1 MTPHDLKEKSSLI
14 SPIHSSNVKK
24 KKKRYNIIPGKF
36 GFGAGM

>member
-1 MTPHDLKEKSSLI
+1 MTPHDLKEKSSLM

-24 KKKRYNIIPGKF
+24 KKRYHIIPGKF